1 MPSREST
8 EKYLLSYLT
17 IRKAIGL
24 LGMALPVVLAV
35 GSTISGCEVLQDTIS
50 HYYYTTMGDLL
61 VGLLSATAI
70 FLITYKGYDNDHVY
84 TNLAG
89 VFALGIAFLPTSNIA
104 DGTCALFTIPANE
117 LRQTAHLVSAGA
129 FFLVLAY
136 ISFFLFVRSGH
147 RVTHEKRKRNL
158 VYRSCGVI
166 MVAMV
171 LGIAVYY
178 WAFSD
183 AFRMQW
189 RPLRPVFWMESIALW
204 AFGISWLVKGE
215 TILKDKS

>member
-1 MPSREST
+1 MPSREPT

-24 LGMALPVVLAV
+24 LGIALPVVLAV
-35 GSTISGCEVLQDTIS
+35 GSTISNCTELKDTIS

-70 FLITYKGYDNDHVY
+70 FLITYKGYDNDNVY

-89 VFALGIAFLPTSNIA
+89 VFALGIAFLPTSNIS
-104 DGTCALFTIPANE
+104 DGSCALFTIPTNE
-117 LRQTAHLVSAGA
+117 LRQTAHLFFAGA

-136 ISFFLFVRSGH
+136 ISFFLFVRSSH
-147 RVTHEKRKRNL
+147 RVTPEKRKRNL
-158 VYRSCGVI
+158 VFRTCGIV

-171 LGIAVYY
+171 LGIILYY
-178 WAFSD
+178 WGFSD
-183 AFRMQW
+183 ESRQQW
-189 RPLRPVFWMESIALW
+189 RQLRLVFWMESIALW